1 MNIVIIGA
9 TGTIGSAVTTA
20 FKEQHQVI
28 EVSHSSG
35 TLRID
40 ISDPD
45 SIKQTMQDI
54 HQVHGDIDALICAT
68 GKATFKDYLDLN
80 SKDWQLGLSNKLM
93 GQINLVSIAQQ
104 YLSQGASITL
114 TAGILCEQHIATG
127 VSASTIN
134 AAVNSFVGA
143 VAPLLPNNIRINS
156 VSPTVLTES
165 MHIYKDYFPG
175 FIPVSAQTVA
185 QAYIRSVLGIDS
197 GKIYTVI

>member
-9 TGTIGSAVTTA
+9 TGTIGSAVATA
-20 FKEQHQVI
+20 FKGQHQVI

-35 TLRID
+35 ALRID

-45 SIKQTMQDI
+45 SIKQTMQEI

-68 GKATFKDYLDLN
+68 GKATFKNYLDLN
-80 SKDWQLGLSNKLM
+80 SKDWQLGLNNKLM

-156 VSPTVLTES
+156 VSPTVLIES

-185 QAYIRSVLGIDS
+185 KAYIRSVLGIDS
-197 GKIYTVI
+197 GKIYTVT

>member
-9 TGTIGSAVTTA
+9 TGTIGSAVATA
-20 FKEQHQVI
+20 FKGQHQVI
-28 EVSHSSG
+28 EVSHSNG

-45 SIKQTMQDI
+45 SIKKTMQDI
-54 HQVHGDIDALICAT
+54 HQIHGDIDALICAT

-156 VSPTVLTES
+156 VSPTVLAES

-197 GKIYTVI
+197 GKIYTVT